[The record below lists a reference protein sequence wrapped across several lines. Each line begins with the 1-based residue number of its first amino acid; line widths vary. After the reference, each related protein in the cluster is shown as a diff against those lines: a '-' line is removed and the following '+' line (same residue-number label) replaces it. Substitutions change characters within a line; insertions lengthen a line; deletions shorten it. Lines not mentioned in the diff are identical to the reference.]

1 MLQKEKT
8 FIKSQGEKTFEKNG
22 DVYIYVIL
30 PKYNFLFYFVLPCRG
45 YRRCFPEDKICPIYP
60 DLQIQRVVFWAL
72 QNTESFRE
80 AIGSVDS
87 KLRKGWFQRIRRTH
101 VCPALCTSSSHTS
114 PRSRTPR
121 PSSASN
127 HEAPA
132 PRSHTERWPLPL
144 QGPPLPVPSRLQVGG
159 AVGAVASGVE
169 RLIGRTLFW

>member
-1 MLQKEKT
+1 M
-8 FIKSQGEKTFEKNG
+8 F
-22 DVYIYVIL
+22 
-30 PKYNFLFYFVLPCRG
+30 P
-45 YRRCFPEDKICPIYP
+45 RRQICPIYP

-121 PSSASN
+121 PSSGSN

-159 AVGAVASGVE
+159 RWGRRIWGRKTNWSHFI
-169 RLIGRTLFW
+169 LIVHFRHSTNYVNYMSTNYH